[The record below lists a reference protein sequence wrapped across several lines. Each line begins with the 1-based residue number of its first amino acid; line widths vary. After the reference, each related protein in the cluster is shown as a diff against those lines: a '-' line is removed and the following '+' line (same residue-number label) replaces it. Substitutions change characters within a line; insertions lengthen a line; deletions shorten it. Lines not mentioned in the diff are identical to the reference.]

1 MSSLETLIR
10 SASAGPAIEFRE
22 RVYADVER
30 QGFVREILAL
40 ANALVDG
47 PRYLIMGVRDDGS
60 GERQIVG
67 VTDQELLDA
76 RELYS
81 SLVARYIEPALNID
95 LRAVELD
102 GSQVLILALSAVED
116 PPYLL
121 KENLSNSMREGNGW
135 IRRSTA
141 AVRLKRA
148 DLEQL
153 FLKTAL
159 SPANHPTI
167 QLGFEGNGLVEE
179 ITLAALDLNEL
190 PSRVAG
196 EKFRNLIEA
205 KHASQEATGRSA
217 TRIERLVHA
226 REFGGTQPYRPIS
239 EDSLIRRATAA
250 AEEYGDADAHYEYEL
265 RAHKVNL
272 AISNVGDVAMG
283 SGLLTLDF
291 PRVDGFGISK
301 FICPNPGSGE
311 ERPLGYPN
319 VDIGPNG
326 IRVQAKIESVP
337 GSSVIAAF
345 TQPLRIWVR
354 AEMVGKTVPVSYS
367 LHAANARQPV
377 VGALRIHCGEF

>member
-1 MSSLETLIR
+1 MSSLEALIR

-22 RVYADVER
+22 RVYAEVER

-47 PRYLIMGVRDDGS
+47 PRYLIMGVRDEGL

-67 VTDQELLDA
+67 VTDQELRDA
-76 RELYS
+76 RELYPT
-81 SLVARYIEPALNID
+81 LVARYIEPSLHLD

-102 GSQVLILALSAVED
+102 GSQVLILALSAADD

-141 AVRLKRA
+141 AARLKRA

-153 FLKTAL
+153 FIKTAL
-159 SPANHPTI
+159 SPANHPII
-167 QLGFEGNGLVEE
+167 QLGFEGNGFIEE
-179 ITLAALDLNEL
+179 ITLTALDLNQL

-205 KHASQEATGRSA
+205 RHASQQATGPSV

-250 AEEYGDADAHYEYEL
+250 PEEYGDADAYYEYEL
-265 RAHKVNL
+265 RAHKVNV

-283 SGLLTLDF
+283 RGFLTLDF
-291 PRVDGFGISK
+291 PRVEGFGISQYL
-301 FICPNPGSGE
+301 CPKPGSRE
-311 ERPLGYPN
+311 ERLPGYPN
-319 VDIGPNG
+319 VDMGPNG
-326 IRVQAKIESVP
+326 TRVQAKIESIP
-337 GSSVIAAF
+337 SSTVITAF
-345 TQPLRIWVR
+345 PQPLRIWVR

-367 LHAANARQPV
+367 LQAANTRQPV
-377 VGALRIHCGEF
+377 VGTLRINCG